1 METFVEHTKKV
12 YHTVRKMKNG
22 HGFEAACRK
31 TKRKNLFCF
40 VVWWL
45 FVIFLMVSQWKFL
58 FLSPRVN
65 RNSRSWSSNTWRRTS
80 RRISSSRTSGRWS
93 STPESASTGARR
105 ALSCSAWT
113 PAEKHFSVG
122 VGGSSGRPSV
132 SSPVCYQ
139 KKKNRLMMRVYVWV
153 CACIWACV
161 CLPACFESASILYSF
176 CWLFWLSTTSSYPS
190 HRRFLH
196 SDTVTVHPQ
205 TNSSHR
211 NGWGFVYGQTCSENL
226 LEAASAAL
234 TAHRLTS
241 LSYRAAAMNN
251 PHVVFSFFI
260 KERSKQLGQKNT
272 FKYKSYSN
280 HDAANISWII
290 NVVIISKITSKC
302 NSEINLK

>member
-1 METFVEHTKKV
+1 MD
-12 YHTVRKMKNG
+12 TVLKLRAGKQRGKTCSVLLCDGFLSYFWWCHSESFSFSPLVWTEIPGAEVQIRGGGPAGGFLHPVRLVAGLQLRSRPPLEPTGHWAVQHGLRLKNIS
-22 HGFEAACRK
+22 AAAAAAAADR
-31 TKRKNLFCF
+31 
-40 VVWWL
+40 VSPVL
-45 FVIFLMVSQWKFL
+45 FVI
-58 FLSPRVN
+58 
-65 RNSRSWSSNTWRRTS
+65 
-80 RRISSSRTSGRWS
+80 
-93 STPESASTGARR
+93 
-105 ALSCSAWT
+105 
-113 PAEKHFSVG
+113 
-122 VGGSSGRPSV
+122 
-132 SSPVCYQ
+132 Q

-211 NGWGFVYGQTCSENL
+211 NCCGFVYGQTCSENL

-241 LSYRAAAMNN
+241 LSYCAAAMNN
-251 PHVVFSFFI
+251 PHIVFSFFI